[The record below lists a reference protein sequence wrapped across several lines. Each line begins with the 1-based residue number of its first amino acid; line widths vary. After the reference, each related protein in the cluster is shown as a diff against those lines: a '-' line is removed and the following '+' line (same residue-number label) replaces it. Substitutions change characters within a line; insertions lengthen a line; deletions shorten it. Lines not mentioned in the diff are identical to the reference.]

1 MLKVRFSRGG
11 LRPRAISSDGGDAPI
26 WWAGA
31 DHSKLGAVGACRRL
45 TFYPVMPESLVLNAT
60 YKPLSVVSARR
71 ALVLVWLDRATMV
84 AAREEIWRSV
94 REDFPVPS
102 VVKLNRFVKVPYHR
116 AVPLTRG
123 AVFAR
128 DSGTCQ
134 YCGASAEN
142 LDHVVPRSRGGRH
155 AWDNVVACCRR
166 RNAKKGNRLVNEA
179 GLSLA
184 RQPAAPTTVGWVY
197 THPGQA
203 ESSWRP
209 FLQE

>member
-1 MLKVRFSRGG
+1 
-11 LRPRAISSDGGDAPI
+11 
-26 WWAGA
+26 
-31 DHSKLGAVGACRRL
+31 
-45 TFYPVMPESLVLNAT
+45 MPKSLVLNAT

-84 AAREEIWRSV
+84 AAREEIWRSA

-116 AVPLTRG
+116 AVPLTRRT
-123 AVFAR
+123 VFAR

-142 LDHVVPRSRGGRH
+142 LDHVVPRSRGGH
-155 AWDNVVACCRR
+155 HTWDNVVACCLRC
-166 RNAKKGNRLVNEA
+166 NAKKGNRLVNEA

-184 RQPAAPTTVGWVY
+184 RQPAAPTTVGWAY
-197 THPGQA
+197 THPGKT

-209 FLQE
+209 FLQNGHTTLGSH